1 MMQHAPLEFS
11 LFSLIHC
18 FTEVTYT
25 AEHGCLRC
33 SVPQAGTTL
42 DTKKTSYIF
51 NFHQPPKSFV
61 LLSGHPHVHDAPYS
75 DFYCCLYR
83 YSLQFML
90 NASWTASFY
99 TITTT
104 VYLLVH
110 GICQAPHPHKCP
122 NHHYLS
128 HREGS
133 EWFST
138 WWAGPLG
145 EHSRNYAEEKHR
157 ERVKSRVSVRGRHQH
172 SWVKDPNVLDPQ
184 ETKAYPRLRK

>member
-1 MMQHAPLEFS
+1 MRQRQSYCHKKLQSRLGQWGGGVKPAPTLSWGSADSQMMQHAPLEFS

-42 DTKKTSYIF
+42 DTRKISYIF
-51 NFHQPPKSFV
+51 SFHQPPKSFV
-61 LLSGHPHVHDAPYS
+61 LLSGHPHVHDAPCS

-122 NHHYLS
+122 NHH
-128 HREGS
+128 
-133 EWFST
+133 
-138 WWAGPLG
+138 
-145 EHSRNYAEEKHR
+145 
-157 ERVKSRVSVRGRHQH
+157 
-172 SWVKDPNVLDPQ
+172 
-184 ETKAYPRLRK
+184 